1 MTSDF
6 LKVISENIL
15 IVVVCALILVL
26 VGMITGYAIGNTSL
40 RKFVQKKLDDKEKE
54 VIVQKQILNNVGL
67 GVMVY
72 TKAGIIYAN
81 KVIEQLPG
89 FVKTNIPADIQS
101 FLNCYDKDNQLKSN
115 YLLGLQ
121 NGINTTRAN
130 YFAGNR
136 IYEIKIIRKAAE
148 TSDLGN
154 LEIVIVDDITQIK
167 DDEKRQKDLAANV
180 SHELKTPLTVLAA
193 SEMFFEQIT
202 PDNMPPY
209 EQIKTWGDNIT
220 RNCKRMQDIV
230 DDFLVLSMTST
241 TNKMGIFDIK
251 EYTQKAISSLSDY
264 HGIQNVTI
272 NLNTDGSPYPL
283 LFGNGR
289 LVMRIITNLLTNAV
303 KYIEYDGKNSPNL
316 IKVSIVMIDDRIAV
330 QVEDNGRGIA
340 QKDLDHLFER
350 FYRVDNSG
358 SRDVGGS
365 GIGLAIA
372 KEIADMHDGSIA
384 VTSKVGAGSTFTFA
398 MPVADTIFKNA
409 RDDAKAGLVSEKPFY
424 RAAAKF
430 LGAQIAEASRSLG
443 YDDIL
448 PMIEDYEKTSDI
460 EKMEKDKKLAALIKG
475 MNDERYDDLM
485 DELLYIDTFE
495 EDLDDIGEE
504 EVALAED
511 IPVPAPEAVPL
522 TETVEQAVIEP
533 EEPEPE
539 EEVLPIPNV
548 SDDVITR
555 LIADDEAA
563 QEIKRQKEEARKLLT
578 QPILPRSTQYKS
590 SEPVINDN
598 PVTKQPADKV
608 IHPIPVKKE
617 YNTETKKP
625 RGKRE
630 VLFGGLQAAP
640 EEEHSEVRSSLKKM
654 LDETD
659 PLPGGKK

>member
-6 LKVISENIL
+6 LKVISENLL
-15 IVVVCALILVL
+15 IVIVCALILVL
-26 VGMITGYAIGNTSL
+26 VGIITGYVIGNTSL
-40 RKFVQKKLDDKEKE
+40 RKFVQKKLDDKERE

-67 GVMVY
+67 GVIVY
-72 TKAGIIYAN
+72 AKSGVIYAN
-81 KVIEQLPG
+81 KMIEQLPG
-89 FVKTNIPADIQS
+89 FLRTDIPADIQS

-136 IYEIKIIRKAAE
+136 IYEIKIIRKAGDV
-148 TSDLGN
+148 SDLGN

-202 PDNMPPY
+202 PGNMPPY

-220 RNCKRMQDIV
+220 RNCRRMQDIV

-251 EYTQKAISSLSDY
+251 EYTQKAIASLSDY
-264 HGIQNVTI
+264 HGIENVTI
-272 NLNTDGSPYPL
+272 NLNTDGQPYPL

-303 KYIEYDGKNSPNL
+303 KYIDYEGKAVPNQ

-398 MPVADTIFKNA
+398 MPIADTIFKNA
-409 RDDAKAGLVSEKPFY
+409 RDDAKTGLVSEKPFY

-430 LGAQIAEASRSLG
+430 LGSQIAEASRSLG
-443 YDDIL
+443 YDDML
-448 PMIEDYEKTSDI
+448 PVVEDYEKTSEM
-460 EKMEKDKKLAALIKG
+460 EKVDKDKKLAALIKG
-475 MNDERYDDLM
+475 MNDERYDDLI

-495 EDLDDIGEE
+495 EGLDDIGEE
-504 EVALAED
+504 EVTLEEAGSLSEAVGQIAAVQTAAEQ
-511 IPVPAPEAVPL
+511 VPAEPAD
-522 TETVEQAVIEP
+522 AVIQTADEGSQ
-533 EEPEPE
+533 EE
-539 EEVLPIPNV
+539 IPM
-548 SDDVITR
+548 ITE
-555 LIADDEAA
+555 ADEDA
-563 QEIKRQKEEARKLLT
+563 QEAIRRQKEEARKLLT
-578 QPILPRSTQYKS
+578 QPILPRSPQYKT
-590 SEPVINDN
+590 SEPAVNDN
-598 PVTKQPADKV
+598 PVTKTPEEKV

-625 RGKRE
+625 RGKRQ

-640 EEEHSEVRSSLKKM
+640 EEEHPEVRSSLKKM

>member
-6 LKVISENIL
+6 LKVISENLL
-15 IVVVCALILVL
+15 IVIVCALILVL
-26 VGMITGYAIGNTSL
+26 VGIITGYVIGNTSL
-40 RKFVQKKLDDKEKE
+40 RKFVQKKLDDKERE

-67 GVMVY
+67 GVIVY
-72 TKAGIIYAN
+72 AKSGIIYAN
-81 KVIEQLPG
+81 KMIEQLPG
-89 FVKTNIPADIQS
+89 FLRTDIPADIQS

-136 IYEIKIIRKAAE
+136 IYEIKIIRKAGDI
-148 TSDLGN
+148 SDLGN

-193 SEMFFEQIT
+193 SEMFFGQIT
-202 PDNMPPY
+202 PGNMPPY

-220 RNCKRMQDIV
+220 RNCRRMQDIV

-251 EYTQKAISSLSDY
+251 EYTQKAIASLSDY

-272 NLNTDGSPYPL
+272 DLNTDGQPYPL

-303 KYIEYDGKNSPNL
+303 KYIDYDGKTVPNQ

-398 MPVADTIFKNA
+398 MPIADTIFKNA
-409 RDDAKAGLVSEKPFY
+409 RDDAKTGLVSEKPFY

-430 LGAQIAEASRSLG
+430 LGSQIAEASRSLG
-443 YDDIL
+443 YDDML
-448 PMIEDYEKTSDI
+448 PVVEDYEKTSEM
-460 EKMEKDKKLAALIKG
+460 EKADKDKKLAELIKG
-475 MNDERYDDLM
+475 MNDERYEDLI

-504 EVALAED
+504 EVTLEEADAEQ
-511 IPVPAPEAVPL
+511 ITA
-522 TETVEQAVIEP
+522 EP
-533 EEPEPE
+533 EEAGSQEAFEEPQE
-539 EEVLPIPNV
+539 EIPQI
-548 SDDVITR
+548 SEADEEI
-555 LIADDEAA
+555 IAKLVADEDA
-563 QEIKRQKEEARKLLT
+563 QEAIRRQKEEARKLLT
-578 QPILPRSTQYKS
+578 QPILPRSPQYKT
-590 SEPVINDN
+590 SEPAVNDN
-598 PVTKQPADKV
+598 PVTKTPEEKV

-625 RGKRE
+625 RGKRQ

-640 EEEHSEVRSSLKKM
+640 EEEHPEVRSSLKKM

>member
-6 LKVISENIL
+6 LKVISENLL
-15 IVVVCALILVL
+15 IVIVCALILVL
-26 VGMITGYAIGNTSL
+26 VGIITGYVIGNTSL
-40 RKFVQKKLDDKEKE
+40 RKFVQKKLDDKERE

-67 GVMVY
+67 GVIVY
-72 TKAGIIYAN
+72 AKSGVIYAN
-81 KVIEQLPG
+81 KMIEQLPG
-89 FVKTNIPADIQS
+89 FLRTDIPADIQS

-136 IYEIKIIRKAAE
+136 IYEIKIIRKAGDV
-148 TSDLGN
+148 SDLGN

-202 PDNMPPY
+202 PGNMPPY

-220 RNCKRMQDIV
+220 RNCRRMQDIV

-251 EYTQKAISSLSDY
+251 EYTQKAIASLSDY
-264 HGIQNVTI
+264 HGIENVTI
-272 NLNTDGSPYPL
+272 NLNTDGQPYPL

-303 KYIEYDGKNSPNL
+303 KYIDYEGKAVPNQ

-398 MPVADTIFKNA
+398 MPIADTIFKNA
-409 RDDAKAGLVSEKPFY
+409 RDDAKTGLVSEKPFY

-430 LGAQIAEASRSLG
+430 LGSQIAEASRSLG
-443 YDDIL
+443 YDDML
-448 PMIEDYEKTSDI
+448 PVVEDYEKTSEM
-460 EKMEKDKKLAALIKG
+460 EKVDKDKKLAALIKG
-475 MNDERYDDLM
+475 MNDERYDDLI

-495 EDLDDIGEE
+495 EGLDDIGEE
-504 EVALAED
+504 EVTLEEAGSLS
-511 IPVPAPEAVPL
+511 EAVGQIAAVQ
-522 TETVEQAVIEP
+522 TAAEQIPAEPADAVIQTADEGSQ
-533 EEPEPE
+533 EE
-539 EEVLPIPNV
+539 IPM
-548 SDDVITR
+548 ITE
-555 LIADDEAA
+555 ADEDA
-563 QEIKRQKEEARKLLT
+563 QEAIRRQKEEARKLLT
-578 QPILPRSTQYKS
+578 QPILPRSPQYKT
-590 SEPVINDN
+590 SEPAVNDN
-598 PVTKQPADKV
+598 PVTKTPEEKV

-625 RGKRE
+625 RGKRQ
-630 VLFGGLQAAP
+630 VLFGGLQAVP
-640 EEEHSEVRSSLKKM
+640 EEEHPEVRSSLKKM